1 MLLKV
6 EGVWCKTRTE
16 FDKFARS
23 EQHDLA
29 ISFSDI
35 QARLVKSDPYSQE
48 PSETIISLYIMRLIN
63 KVMAERKLTEE
74 TKIVYMF
81 KNLDRE
87 TVCNFKEF
95 MDSFQD
101 STLEFNLTIIN
112 RTDYPKKGVLS
123 KFTNVKFV
131 END

>member
-16 FDKFARS
+16 FDRFARS
-23 EQHDLA
+23 EKHDLA

-35 QARLVKSDPYSQE
+35 HARLVKSDPYNNE
-48 PSETIISLYIMRLIN
+48 PSDTIISLYIMRMVSKLLE
-63 KVMAERKLTEE
+63 ERKIYENTRIL
-74 TKIVYMF
+74 YMF

-87 TVCNFKEF
+87 TVCNFK
-95 MDSFQD
+95 DYIGSFEAYE
-101 STLEFNLTIIN
+101 LEFNLTVIN
-112 RTDYPKKGVLS
+112 RTDYPKRGVLTQ
-123 KFTNVKFV
+123 FDNVKFV